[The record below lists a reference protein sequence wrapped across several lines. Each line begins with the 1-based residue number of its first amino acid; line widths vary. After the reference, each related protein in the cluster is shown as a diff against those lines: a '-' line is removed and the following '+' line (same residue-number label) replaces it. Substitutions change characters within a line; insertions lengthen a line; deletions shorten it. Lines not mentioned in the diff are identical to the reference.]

1 MKRIS
6 KELKP
11 VISLIA
17 AIVLGSIIIPFGV
30 IHNLIKPFV
39 DAYRFKRLK
48 PLRGAVYILK
58 YYLNFIYQIW
68 NVLKRAIYDLAVSID
83 IFGNATSG
91 EMIEDVL
98 SPTFEDSHFGDGEV
112 TISASIG
119 EAEAKHKLN
128 KFGLWISNALN
139 VMFNERLH
147 GIWSYEREIL
157 GKLTKE
163 NKGLKG

>member
-17 AIVLGSIIIPFGV
+17 AIVLGSIIIPFGI

-39 DAYRFKRLK
+39 DAFKFKRLR
-48 PLRGAVYILK
+48 PLKGFLYILK

-98 SPTFEDSHFGDGEV
+98 APTHENSYFGNGKI

-119 EAEAKHKLN
+119 EAEVKHKLN
-128 KFGLWISNALN
+128 KFGLWISRALN

-157 GKLTKE
+157 GKLNKE
-163 NKGLKG
+163 NKGLK

>member
-1 MKRIS
+1 MKKIS

-11 VISLIA
+11 ILSLIA
-17 AIVLGSIIIPFGV
+17 AIILGSIVIPFG
-30 IHNLIKPFV
+30 ILHNLIKPFV
-39 DAYRFKRLK
+39 DGVRMGKMK
-48 PLRGAVYILK
+48 PIKFVFHIAK

-83 IFGNATSG
+83 ILGNATSG

-98 SPTFEDSHFGDGEV
+98 SPTFEDSHFGNGKI

-163 NKGLKG
+163 NKGIK